1 MKAHSKIRVRV
12 KKVDDGQEG
21 ENQLNNKS
29 SEEEECFKPFTS

>member
-1 MKAHSKIRVRV
+1 M
-12 KKVDDGQEG
+12 GQEG